1 MIEKGYAMNRWR
13 EFRDFALRAALRH
26 LGALG

>member
-1 MIEKGYAMNRWR
+1 LARVIHMLR
-13 EFRDFALRAALRH
+13 ELRDFALRAALRH